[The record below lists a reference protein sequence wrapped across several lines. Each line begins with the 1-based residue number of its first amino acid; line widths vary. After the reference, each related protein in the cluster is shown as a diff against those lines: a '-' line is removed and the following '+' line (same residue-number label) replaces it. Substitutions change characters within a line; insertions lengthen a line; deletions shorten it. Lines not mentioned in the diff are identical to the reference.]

1 MYVSKPPT
9 NSISSPDKVKPSV
22 DLTDLSNKNK
32 TTAKSDE
39 DHSACTYYN
48 VLDSVNRNVATLNNE
63 SVCISEGSKMPCCD
77 RSGAQTAGVLK
88 KTPDWKGQGWYRY
101 YCLESDISMK
111 GVFKMMFEHF
121 FTSCQF
127 SVIPKKSSTQLHY
140 PAQIVPQ
147 SFDKP
152 NKP

>member
-1 MYVSKPPT
+1 MEPS
-9 NSISSPDKVKPSV
+9 DSV
-22 DLTDLSNKNK
+22 DLTDLSNKNT
-32 TTAKSDE
+32 TTAKTDE
-39 DHSACTYYN
+39 DHSACTFYN
-48 VLDSVNRNVATLNNE
+48 VLDSVNRNVATFNNE
-63 SVCISEGSKMPCCD
+63 SVCISEGNKMPCCD
-77 RSGAQTAGVLK
+77 KSGVLK

-101 YCLESDISMK
+101 YCLEYDFSKK

-140 PAQIVPQ
+140 LAQIVPQ

-152 NKP
+152 KKP